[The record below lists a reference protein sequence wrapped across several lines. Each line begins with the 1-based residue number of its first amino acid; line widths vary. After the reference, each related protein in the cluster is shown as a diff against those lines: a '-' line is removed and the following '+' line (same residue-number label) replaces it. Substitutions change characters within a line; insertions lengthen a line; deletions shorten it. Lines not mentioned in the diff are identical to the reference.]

1 MQNTINY
8 QSLQKIKL
16 KYDGE
21 INKGK
26 KVILIIIFSMYQLFL
41 LHKAPNKNM
50 KVTTYISN
58 TVQNIYFHLTPYN
71 QIMIIV
77 SLSEKH
83 KSHGT
88 TIKWTL

>member
-8 QSLQKIKL
+8 QLLQKIKL

-21 INKGK
+21 IDKGK

-58 TVQNIYFHLTPYN
+58 TAQDTYFHLTPYN
-71 QIMIIV
+71 
-77 SLSEKH
+77 
-83 KSHGT
+83 
-88 TIKWTL
+88 

>member
-8 QSLQKIKL
+8 QLLQKIKL

-50 KVTTYISN
+50 KVTRYISN
-58 TVQNIYFHLTPYN
+58 TAQDTYFHLTPYN
-71 QIMIIV
+71 
-77 SLSEKH
+77 
-83 KSHGT
+83 
-88 TIKWTL
+88 

>member
-8 QSLQKIKL
+8 SLLLKIKFI
-16 KYDGE
+16 YDGE

-58 TVQNIYFHLTPYN
+58 TVQNIYFHLTPYK
-71 QIMIIV
+71 QIMEV
-77 SLSEKH
+77 KWLSVLYTSK
-83 KSHGT
+83 
-88 TIKWTL
+88 